1 MKRYLMFL
9 GLCLSLAFSAVA
21 AEKVE
26 PPKSCQQCGMDREA
40 FAQSRM
46 QIVFA
51 DGTTVG
57 ECSLNC
63 AVVEMKQHK
72 EKQVKSLLV
81 ADYRSKK
88 LTDARMAVWVIG
100 GAKSGVM
107 TTVPKW
113 AFAVSSDAQKF
124 VKENGGR
131 VSTFNEALDM
141 AVKENE

>member
-1 MKRYLMFL
+1 MGGAMSRRVLAAL
-9 GLCLSLAFSAVA
+9 LPAIVGIALIGASLPATAGALTTAQKIAHLQKTVA
-21 AEKVE
+21 
-26 PPKSCQQCGMDREA
+26 
-40 FAQSRM
+40 
-46 QIVFA
+46 
-51 DGTTVG
+51 
-57 ECSLNC
+57 SL
-63 AVVEMKQHK
+63 Q
-72 EKQVKSLLV
+72 KQVKSLLV
-81 ADYRSKK
+81 ADDRSRK